1 MKLSILFRGGAVAT
15 LVAAMLL
22 VGGLHQAVAVETK
35 TVKKA
40 ETVKKVEKIDLNKAT
55 SAQLETLPGI
65 GSAMAKKII
74 DGRPYKSVD
83 DLSKAGISATEIRKI
98 NSLVTIN
105 AAPAP
110 APVKDAKSAVKTAKD
125 AKPVVKTTKPAAIVD
140 LNKGTSDQLEA
151 LPGIGPALAKKIVAA
166 RPYKS
171 VNDLSKAGI
180 SSNEIHK
187 IESLVTVGSM
197 VDSTVAKDEK
207 PLTKTAPK
215 DIAKQTHTVSKP
227 IVGDTKPRA
236 IDVNTASESTLEGVS
251 GIGSAYAKKIVDG
264 RPYKSIDDLTKAG
277 IPQSTVD
284 KIRTHVAVGRPF
296 EAPPEKGMVW
306 VNLDSKRYHKET
318 SAWYGRTKNGKY
330 MSEAEAIKAGYS
342 AANMRVKKS

>member
-1 MKLSILFRGGAVAT
+1 MKLSVLVRGGALAA
-15 LVAAMLL
+15 LSAMLL
-22 VGGLHQAVAVETK
+22 VGGSRQAAAVETK
-35 TVKKA
+35 TAKKTESA
-40 ETVKKVEKIDLNKAT
+40 KKVEKIDLNKAT

-65 GSAMAKKII
+65 GSATAKKII

-98 NSLVTIN
+98 NSLVTIGASSN
-105 AAPAP
+105 S
-110 APVKDAKSAVKTAKD
+110 APVKDTKSVM
-125 AKPVVKTTKPAAIVD
+125 KTTKPAMVD
-140 LNKGTSDQLEA
+140 LNKGTSDQLES
-151 LPGIGPALAKKIVAA
+151 LPGIGPALAKKIVAG

-171 VNDLSKAGI
+171 VNDLAKAGI
-180 SSNEIHK
+180 SANEVRK
-187 IESLVTVGSM
+187 IESMVTVGSA

-207 PLTKTAPK
+207 PLSKTATK
-215 DIAKQTHTVSKP
+215 DRTKKNYTVAKP
-227 IVGDTKPRA
+227 IIGDTKSRA

-251 GIGSAYAKKIVDG
+251 GIGSAYAKKIVEG

-284 KIRTHVAVGRPF
+284 KIRTHVAVARPF

-330 MSEAEAIKAGYS
+330 MSEADAIKAGYT
-342 AANMRVKKS
+342 AANMRTKKS